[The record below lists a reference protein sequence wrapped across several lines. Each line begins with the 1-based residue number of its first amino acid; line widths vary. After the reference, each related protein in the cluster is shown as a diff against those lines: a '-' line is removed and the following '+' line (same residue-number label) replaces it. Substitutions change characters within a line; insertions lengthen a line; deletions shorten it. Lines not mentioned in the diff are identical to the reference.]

1 MSRHI
6 VPKLEVYKY
15 ALQGAVTERGVQSG
29 AMSDEYAEQL
39 DKDIEYLEK
48 RVEEL
53 TAKEAR
59 K

>member
-1 MSRHI
+1 MSRYTI
-6 VPKLEVYKY
+6 PKLDVYKY
-15 ALQGAVTERGVQSG
+15 ALEGAKNERGMQSG